1 VAALRFL
8 PRPKQTSRRLTI
20 SLLDQK
26 RTWHLPIVTAAL
38 PQSGHQLSPRLM
50 RSLW

>member
-20 SLLDQK
+20 SLLGQK
-26 RTWHLPIVTAAL
+26 RTCTF
-38 PQSGHQLSPRLM
+38 QL
-50 RSLW
+50 